1 MYNFTGEYR
10 VKMDAKGRIK
20 IPKNLLLQLS
30 HENSFPLLINRGYD
44 QHLTLNPKDV
54 WEEKTKEIRKLSYNK
69 KKYRLAK
76 RYFYRGV
83 SRVELDNIERILIP
97 KQLIEYAEL
106 KKEIV
111 ILAFENEIEIW
122 DSAKYQRFLEEEP
135 DDYGDFMEN
144 EIFGIENDEIN
155 E

>member
-20 IPKNLLLQLS
+20 IPKNLLHQLN

-44 QHLTLNPKDV
+44 KHLTLNPKDV
-54 WEEKTKEIRKLSYNK
+54 WDEKTKEIRKLSSNK
-69 KKYRLAK
+69 RKHRLAK

-83 SRVELDNIERILIP
+83 NTVELDNVERILIP

-106 KKEIV
+106 KKDVV
-111 ILAFENEIEIW
+111 ILAYENDIEIW
-122 DSAKYQRFLEEEP
+122 DSVKYQKFLEEEP
-135 DDYGDFMEN
+135 GDYGEFMEN
-144 EIFGIENDEIN
+144 EIFGEENN
-155 E
+155 EVNE